1 VEDSIMNVLLKTM
14 STVFGGVLLGAAVT
28 IPALPGKAFAESEGG
43 VEVGILTCKKIPGTH
58 EYYVVHSTVGVD
70 CLFSH
75 PEGEE
80 HYSGRAGIGFGL
92 DLNWKHTED
101 IAYSVIGGSAD
112 VRPSAHSLSGT
123 YLGGQASA
131 TVGVG
136 GGVAVLIGGGDQSFS
151 LQPLALEVNS
161 GLGAAA
167 GVGYLSLE
175 PGDDA

>member
-1 VEDSIMNVLLKTM
+1 MNVLLKTM
-14 STVFGGVLLGAAVT
+14 SAVFGGVLLGATATLPV
-28 IPALPGKAFAESEGG
+28 LPGQVLAESEGG
-43 VEVGILTCKKIPGTH
+43 VEIGILTCKKIPGTH

-70 CLFSH
+70 CIFSH

-80 HYSGRAGIGFGL
+80 HYSGRAGIGLGL

-101 IAYSVIGGSAD
+101 MAYSVIGGSAD
-112 VRPSAHSLSGT
+112 VRPSAYSLSGR
-123 YLGGQASA
+123 YIGGRASA

-136 GGVAVLIGGGDQSFS
+136 GGVAVLIGGGGQSFS

-175 PGDDA
+175 PGDDV